1 MKNLRTLILL
11 LLATGSLAYSQKPS
25 RIGYVDMDYILSH
38 LEDYKVA
45 SEQFALQVAQ
55 WEAEIEKRQTK
66 IDAEEK
72 QLEAERA
79 LLTPE
84 LIKDKEE
91 EIALLKHNLNAY
103 KEQKFNAEKGEY
115 ISQKFM
121 LAKPIQ
127 DQVFNIV
134 QEIGKMRKYD
144 FIFEKT
150 DATMLFSNEQHNLSK
165 VVLRALKKKDN
176 AEDRNKDMAELLKES
191 YDFEFVEERVKKRKE
206 AEKAREERRVQYE
219 QERLRKTEEM
229 KQQREN
235 LKAQREKEQAERQ
248 QKLQQEREALKAQRE
263 KELAERQQKLQQERE
278 AQKAQREKEL
288 AERQQKLQQE
298 REALKAQ
305 REKELAERQQ
315 KLQQEREAQKA
326 QREKEQAERVKK
338 QMEAKTQTPT
348 TK

>member
-1 MKNLRTLILL
+1 MKKLRTLILL

-55 WEAEIEKRQTK
+55 WEAEIEKRQAK
-66 IDAEEK
+66 IEAEEK

-91 EIALLKHNLNAY
+91 EIALLKYNLNAY

-248 QKLQQEREALKAQRE
+248 QKLQQEREA
-263 KELAERQQKLQQERE
+263 
-278 AQKAQREKEL
+278 QKAQREKEL

>member
-1 MKNLRTLILL
+1 MKKLRTLILL

-55 WEAEIEKRQTK
+55 WEAEIEKRQAK

-91 EIALLKHNLNAY
+91 EIALLKYNLNAY

-248 QKLQQEREALKAQRE
+248 QKLQQEREA
-263 KELAERQQKLQQERE
+263 
-278 AQKAQREKEL
+278 QKAQREKEL

>member
-1 MKNLRTLILL
+1 MNKLQALFIVLL
-11 LLATGSLAYSQKPS
+11 CSACFTYAQKPS

-45 SEQFALQVAQ
+45 SQQFALQVEQ
-55 WEAEIEKRQTK
+55 WEAEIAKRQEK
-66 IDAEEK
+66 IKAEKEK
-72 QLEAERA
+72 LEAEKA

-91 EIALLKHNLNAY
+91 EIALLEYNLNAY
-103 KEQKFNAEKGEY
+103 KQQKFDAKEGEY
-115 ISQKFM
+115 ITQKFM

-144 FIFEKT
+144 FIFEKS

-176 AEDRNKDMAELLKES
+176 AEDRNKDMAQLLKES

-206 AEKAREERRVQYE
+206 AEKAREQRRVQYE

-229 KQQREN
+229 KQQREQ
-235 LKAQREKEQAERQ
+235 LKAKREKEQAERQ
-248 QKLQQEREALKAQRE
+248 QKFQQQRDSIKAQRD
-263 KELAERQQKLQQERE
+263 KEQAERQQKLQE
-278 AQKAQREKEL
+278 QKEQREKEI
-288 AERQQKLQQE
+288 AERQKKLE
-298 REALKAQ
+298 EQ
-305 REKELAERQQ
+305 RV
-315 KLQQEREAQKA
+315 
-326 QREKEQAERVKK
+326 QREKEQAERLKK
-338 QMEAKTQTPT
+338 QQEAKTQTPT
-348 TK
+348 TKQ

>member
-176 AEDRNKDMAELLKES
+176 ADDRNKDMAELLKES

-235 LKAQREKEQAERQ
+235 LKAQREKEQ
-248 QKLQQEREALKAQRE
+248 
-263 KELAERQQKLQQERE
+263 AERQQKLQQERE

>member
-1 MKNLRTLILL
+1 MKKLRTLILL
-11 LLATGSLAYSQKPS
+11 LLATMSLSYSQKPS
-25 RIGYVDMDYILSH
+25 RIGYVDMDYILSQ

-55 WEAEIEKRQTK
+55 WEAEIEKRQSK

-206 AEKAREERRVQYE
+206 AEKAREEHRVQYE

-235 LKAQREKEQAERQ
+235 LKAQREKEQ
-248 QKLQQEREALKAQRE
+248 
-263 KELAERQQKLQQERE
+263 AERQQKLQQERE

-315 KLQQEREAQKA
+315 KLQQEREAQKT

>member
-1 MKNLRTLILL
+1 MKKLRTLILL
-11 LLATGSLAYSQKPS
+11 LLATMSLSYSQKPS

-55 WEAEIEKRQTK
+55 WEAEIEKRQAK

-176 AEDRNKDMAELLKES
+176 ADDRNKDMAELLKES

-278 AQKAQREKEL
+278 A
-288 AERQQKLQQE
+288 
-298 REALKAQ
+298 LKAQ

>member
-1 MKNLRTLILL
+1 MKKLRTLILL
-11 LLATGSLAYSQKPS
+11 LLATMSLSYSQKPS

-55 WEAEIEKRQTK
+55 WEAEIEKRQAK

-248 QKLQQEREALKAQRE
+248 QKLQQEREA
-263 KELAERQQKLQQERE
+263 
-278 AQKAQREKEL
+278 QKAQREKEL

-338 QMEAKTQTPT
+338 QIEAKAQTPT

>member
-1 MKNLRTLILL
+1 MKKLRTLLLL

-55 WEAEIEKRQTK
+55 WEAEIEKRQAK
-66 IDAEEK
+66 INAEEK

-103 KEQKFNAEKGEY
+103 KEQKFNAQKGEY

-248 QKLQQEREALKAQRE
+248 QKLQQEREA
-263 KELAERQQKLQQERE
+263 
-278 AQKAQREKEL
+278 QKAQREKEL

-348 TK
+348 TKK

>member
-1 MKNLRTLILL
+1 MNKLQALFIVLL
-11 LLATGSLAYSQKPS
+11 CSACFTYAQKPS
-25 RIGYVDMDYILSH
+25 RIGYVDMNYILSH

-45 SEQFALQVAQ
+45 SQQFALQVEQ
-55 WEAEIEKRQTK
+55 WEAEIAKRQEK
-66 IDAEEK
+66 IKAEK
-72 QLEAERA
+72 DKLEAEKA

-91 EIALLKHNLNAY
+91 EIALLEYNLNAY
-103 KEQKFNAEKGEY
+103 KQQKFDAKEGEY
-115 ISQKFM
+115 ITQKFM

-144 FIFEKT
+144 FIFEKS

-176 AEDRNKDMAELLKES
+176 AEDRNKDMAQLLKES

-206 AEKAREERRVQYE
+206 AEKAREQRRVQYE

-229 KQQREN
+229 KQQREQLKAKREKEQAERQQKFQQERDALKAQREKEQAERVQKFQQERDA

-248 QKLQQEREALKAQRE
+248 QKLQEQKEQRE
-263 KELAERQQKLQQERE
+263 KEIAERQKKLEE
-278 AQKAQREKEL
+278 QRV
-288 AERQQKLQQE
+288 
-298 REALKAQ
+298 
-305 REKELAERQQ
+305 
-315 KLQQEREAQKA
+315 
-326 QREKEQAERVKK
+326 QREKEQAERLKK
-338 QMEAKTQTPT
+338 QQEARTQTPT
-348 TK
+348 TNQ

>member
-1 MKNLRTLILL
+1 MKKLRTLILL
-11 LLATGSLAYSQKPS
+11 LLAIGSLAYSQKPS

-55 WEAEIEKRQTK
+55 WEAEIEKRQAK

-248 QKLQQEREALKAQRE
+248 QKLQQEREA
-263 KELAERQQKLQQERE
+263 
-278 AQKAQREKEL
+278 QKAQREKEL

-348 TK
+348 TKQ

>member
-1 MKNLRTLILL
+1 MKKLRTLILL
-11 LLATGSLAYSQKPS
+11 LLATMSLSYSQKPS

-55 WEAEIEKRQTK
+55 WEAEIEKRQAK

-248 QKLQQEREALKAQRE
+248 QKLQQEREA
-263 KELAERQQKLQQERE
+263 
-278 AQKAQREKEL
+278 QKAQREKEL

-338 QMEAKTQTPT
+338 QIEAKTQTPT

>member
-1 MKNLRTLILL
+1 MKKLRTLILL

-55 WEAEIEKRQTK
+55 WEAEIEKRQAK
-66 IDAEEK
+66 INAEEK

-248 QKLQQEREALKAQRE
+248 QKLQQERETQ
-263 KELAERQQKLQQERE
+263 
-278 AQKAQREKEL
+278 
-288 AERQQKLQQE
+288 
-298 REALKAQ
+298 KAQ

>member
-1 MKNLRTLILL
+1 MKKLRTLILL

-55 WEAEIEKRQTK
+55 WEAEIEKRHAK

-150 DATMLFSNEQHNLSK
+150 DATMLFSNELHNLSK

-206 AEKAREERRVQYE
+206 AEKAREDRRVQYE

-235 LKAQREKEQAERQ
+235 LKTQREKEQ
-248 QKLQQEREALKAQRE
+248 
-263 KELAERQQKLQQERE
+263 AERQQKLQQERE

>member
-1 MKNLRTLILL
+1 MKKLRTLILL

-55 WEAEIEKRQTK
+55 WEAEIEKRQAK
-66 IDAEEK
+66 IDSEEK

-176 AEDRNKDMAELLKES
+176 ADDRNKDMAELLKES

-235 LKAQREKEQAERQ
+235 LKAQREKELAERQ

>member
-1 MKNLRTLILL
+1 MKKLRTLILL

-55 WEAEIEKRQTK
+55 WEAEIEKRQAK

-103 KEQKFNAEKGEY
+103 KEQKFKAEKGEY

-176 AEDRNKDMAELLKES
+176 ADDRNKDMAELLKES

-248 QKLQQEREALKAQRE
+248 QKLQQEREA
-263 KELAERQQKLQQERE
+263 
-278 AQKAQREKEL
+278 QKAQREKEL

-305 REKELAERQQ
+305 REKE
-315 KLQQEREAQKA
+315 
-326 QREKEQAERVKK
+326 QAERVKK

-348 TK
+348 IK

>member
-1 MKNLRTLILL
+1 MNKLQALFIVLL
-11 LLATGSLAYSQKPS
+11 CSACFTYAQKPS

-45 SEQFALQVAQ
+45 SQQFALQVEQ
-55 WEAEIEKRQTK
+55 WEAEIAKRQEK
-66 IDAEEK
+66 IKAEKEK
-72 QLEAERA
+72 LEAEKA

-91 EIALLKHNLNAY
+91 EIALLEYNLNAY
-103 KEQKFNAEKGEY
+103 KQQKFDAKEGEY
-115 ISQKFM
+115 ITQKFM

-144 FIFEKT
+144 FIFEKS

-176 AEDRNKDMAELLKES
+176 AEDRNKDMAQLLKES

-206 AEKAREERRVQYE
+206 AEKAREQRRVQYE

-229 KQQREN
+229 KQQREQLKAKREKEQAERQQKFQQERDA
-235 LKAQREKEQAERQ
+235 LKAQREKEQAERVQKFQ
-248 QKLQQEREALKAQRE
+248 QQRDSIKAQRD
-263 KELAERQQKLQQERE
+263 KEQAERQQKLQE
-278 AQKAQREKEL
+278 QKEQREKEI
-288 AERQQKLQQE
+288 AERQKKLE
-298 REALKAQ
+298 EQ
-305 REKELAERQQ
+305 RV
-315 KLQQEREAQKA
+315 
-326 QREKEQAERVKK
+326 QREKEQAERLKK
-338 QMEAKTQTPT
+338 QQEARTQTPT
-348 TK
+348 TNQ

>member
-1 MKNLRTLILL
+1 MNKLQALFIVLL
-11 LLATGSLAYSQKPS
+11 CSACFTYAQKPS

-45 SEQFALQVAQ
+45 SQQFALQVEQ
-55 WEAEIEKRQTK
+55 WEAEIAKRQEK
-66 IDAEEK
+66 IKAEK
-72 QLEAERA
+72 DKLEAEKA

-91 EIALLKHNLNAY
+91 EIALLEYNLNAY
-103 KEQKFNAEKGEY
+103 KQQKFDAKQGEY
-115 ISQKFM
+115 ITQKFM

-144 FIFEKT
+144 FIFEKS

-176 AEDRNKDMAELLKES
+176 AEDRNKDMAQLLKES

-206 AEKAREERRVQYE
+206 AEKAREQRRVQYE

-229 KQQREN
+229 KQQREQLKAKREKEQAERQQKFQQERDA

-248 QKLQQEREALKAQRE
+248 QKFQQQRDSIKAQRD
-263 KELAERQQKLQQERE
+263 KEQAERQQKLQE
-278 AQKAQREKEL
+278 QKEQREKEI
-288 AERQQKLQQE
+288 AERQKKLEEQKV
-298 REALKAQ
+298 
-305 REKELAERQQ
+305 
-315 KLQQEREAQKA
+315 
-326 QREKEQAERVKK
+326 QREKEQAERLKK
-338 QMEAKTQTPT
+338 QQEAKTQTPT
-348 TK
+348 TNQ

>member
-1 MKNLRTLILL
+1 MKKLRTLILL

-55 WEAEIEKRQTK
+55 WEAEIEKRQAK

-219 QERLRKTEEM
+219 QERLR
-229 KQQREN
+229 
-235 LKAQREKEQAERQ
+235 LKAQREKEQAEC
-248 QKLQQEREALKAQRE
+248 
-263 KELAERQQKLQQERE
+263 
-278 AQKAQREKEL
+278 
-288 AERQQKLQQE
+288 QQKLQQE

>member
-1 MKNLRTLILL
+1 MNKLQALFIVLL
-11 LLATGSLAYSQKPS
+11 CSACFTYAQKPS

-45 SEQFALQVAQ
+45 SQQFALQVEQ
-55 WEAEIEKRQTK
+55 WEAEIAKRQEK
-66 IDAEEK
+66 IKAEKEK
-72 QLEAERA
+72 LEAEKA

-91 EIALLKHNLNAY
+91 EIALLEYNLNAY
-103 KEQKFNAEKGEY
+103 KQQKFDAKEGEY
-115 ISQKFM
+115 ITQKFM

-144 FIFEKT
+144 FIFEKS

-176 AEDRNKDMAELLKES
+176 AEDRNKDMAQLLKES

-206 AEKAREERRVQYE
+206 AEKAREQRRVQYE

-229 KQQREN
+229 KQQREQLKAKREKEQAERQQKFQQERDA

-248 QKLQQEREALKAQRE
+248 QKFQQQRDSIKAQRD
-263 KELAERQQKLQQERE
+263 KEQAERQQKLQE
-278 AQKAQREKEL
+278 QKEQREKEI
-288 AERQQKLQQE
+288 AERQKKLE
-298 REALKAQ
+298 EQ
-305 REKELAERQQ
+305 RV
-315 KLQQEREAQKA
+315 
-326 QREKEQAERVKK
+326 QREKEQAERLKK
-338 QMEAKTQTPT
+338 QQEARTQTPT
-348 TK
+348 TNQ

>member
-1 MKNLRTLILL
+1 MKKLRTLILL
-11 LLATGSLAYSQKPS
+11 LLATMSLSYSQKPS

-55 WEAEIEKRQTK
+55 WEAEIEKRQAK

-176 AEDRNKDMAELLKES
+176 ADDRNKDMAELLKES

-219 QERLRKTEEM
+219 QERLRKTEDM

-235 LKAQREKEQAERQ
+235 LKAQREKEQ
-248 QKLQQEREALKAQRE
+248 
-263 KELAERQQKLQQERE
+263 AERQQKLQQERE

-338 QMEAKTQTPT
+338 QMEAKTQTST

>member
-1 MKNLRTLILL
+1 MNKLQALFIVLL
-11 LLATGSLAYSQKPS
+11 CSACFTYAQKPS

-45 SEQFALQVAQ
+45 SQQFALQVEQ
-55 WEAEIEKRQTK
+55 WEAEIAKRQEK
-66 IDAEEK
+66 IKAEK
-72 QLEAERA
+72 DKLEAEKA

-91 EIALLKHNLNAY
+91 EIALLEYNLNAY
-103 KEQKFNAEKGEY
+103 KQQKFDAKEGEY
-115 ISQKFM
+115 ITQKFM

-144 FIFEKT
+144 FIFEKS

-176 AEDRNKDMAELLKES
+176 AEDRNKDMAQLLKES

-206 AEKAREERRVQYE
+206 AEKAREQRRVQYE

-229 KQQREN
+229 KQQREQ
-235 LKAQREKEQAERQ
+235 LKAKREKEQAERQ
-248 QKLQQEREALKAQRE
+248 QKFQQQRDSIKTQRD
-263 KELAERQQKLQQERE
+263 KEQAERQQKLQE
-278 AQKAQREKEL
+278 QKEQREKEI
-288 AERQQKLQQE
+288 AERQKKLE
-298 REALKAQ
+298 EQ
-305 REKELAERQQ
+305 RV
-315 KLQQEREAQKA
+315 
-326 QREKEQAERVKK
+326 QREKEQAERLKK
-338 QMEAKTQTPT
+338 QQEARTQTPT
-348 TK
+348 TDQ

>member
-1 MKNLRTLILL
+1 MNKLQALFIVLL
-11 LLATGSLAYSQKPS
+11 CSACFTYAQKPS

-45 SEQFALQVAQ
+45 SQQFALQVEQ
-55 WEAEIEKRQTK
+55 WEAEIAKRQEK
-66 IDAEEK
+66 IKAEK
-72 QLEAERA
+72 DKLEAEKA

-91 EIALLKHNLNAY
+91 EIALLEYNLNAY
-103 KEQKFNAEKGEY
+103 KQQKFDAKEGEY
-115 ISQKFM
+115 ITQKFM

-144 FIFEKT
+144 FIFEKS

-176 AEDRNKDMAELLKES
+176 AEDRNKDMAQLLKES

-206 AEKAREERRVQYE
+206 AEKAREQRRVRYG

-229 KQQREN
+229 KQQREQLKAKREKEQAERQQKFQQERDA

-248 QKLQQEREALKAQRE
+248 QKFQQLRDSIKAQRD
-263 KELAERQQKLQQERE
+263 KEQAERQQKLQE
-278 AQKAQREKEL
+278 QKEQREKEI
-288 AERQQKLQQE
+288 AERQKKLE
-298 REALKAQ
+298 EQ
-305 REKELAERQQ
+305 RV
-315 KLQQEREAQKA
+315 
-326 QREKEQAERVKK
+326 QREKEQAERLKK
-338 QMEAKTQTPT
+338 QQEARTQTPT
-348 TK
+348 TNQ

>member
-1 MKNLRTLILL
+1 MKKLRTLILL
-11 LLATGSLAYSQKPS
+11 LLATMSLSYSQKPS

-55 WEAEIEKRQTK
+55 WEAEIEKRQAK

-176 AEDRNKDMAELLKES
+176 ADDRNKDMAELLKES

-278 AQKAQREKEL
+278 T
-288 AERQQKLQQE
+288 
-298 REALKAQ
+298 LKAQ

>member
-1 MKNLRTLILL
+1 MKKLRTLILL

-55 WEAEIEKRQTK
+55 WEAEIEKRQAK

-150 DATMLFSNEQHNLSK
+150 DATMLFSNELHNLSK

-248 QKLQQEREALKAQRE
+248 QKLQQEREA
-263 KELAERQQKLQQERE
+263 
-278 AQKAQREKEL
+278 QKAQREKEL

>member
-176 AEDRNKDMAELLKES
+176 ADDRNKDMAELLKES

-278 AQKAQREKEL
+278 AQKAQREKE
-288 AERQQKLQQE
+288 
-298 REALKAQ
+298 
-305 REKELAERQQ
+305 
-315 KLQQEREAQKA
+315 
-326 QREKEQAERVKK
+326 QAERVKK

>member
-1 MKNLRTLILL
+1 MNKLQALFIVLL
-11 LLATGSLAYSQKPS
+11 CSACFTYAQKPS

-45 SEQFALQVAQ
+45 SQQFALQVEQ
-55 WEAEIEKRQTK
+55 WEAEIAKRQEK
-66 IDAEEK
+66 IKAEK
-72 QLEAERA
+72 DKLEAEKA

-91 EIALLKHNLNAY
+91 EIALLEYNLNAY
-103 KEQKFNAEKGEY
+103 KHQKFDAKEGEY
-115 ISQKFM
+115 ITQKFM

-144 FIFEKT
+144 FIFEKS

-176 AEDRNKDMAELLKES
+176 AEDRNKDMAQLLKES

-206 AEKAREERRVQYE
+206 AEKAREQRRVQYE

-229 KQQREN
+229 KQQREQLKAKREKEQAERQQKFQQERDA

-248 QKLQQEREALKAQRE
+248 QKFQQQRDSIKAQRD
-263 KELAERQQKLQQERE
+263 KEQAERQQKLQE
-278 AQKAQREKEL
+278 QKEQREKEI
-288 AERQQKLQQE
+288 AERQKKLE
-298 REALKAQ
+298 EQ
-305 REKELAERQQ
+305 RV
-315 KLQQEREAQKA
+315 
-326 QREKEQAERVKK
+326 QREKEQAERLKK
-338 QMEAKTQTPT
+338 QQEARTQTPT
-348 TK
+348 TNQ

>member
-1 MKNLRTLILL
+1 MKKLRTLILL

-45 SEQFALQVAQ
+45 SEQVALQVAK
-55 WEAEIEKRQTK
+55 WEAEIEKRQAK

-91 EIALLKHNLNAY
+91 EIALLKYNLNAY

-248 QKLQQEREALKAQRE
+248 QKLQQEREA
-263 KELAERQQKLQQERE
+263 
-278 AQKAQREKEL
+278 QKAQREKEL

>member
-1 MKNLRTLILL
+1 MKKLRTLILL
-11 LLATGSLAYSQKPS
+11 LLATMSLSYSQKPS

-55 WEAEIEKRQTK
+55 WEAEIEKRQAK

-176 AEDRNKDMAELLKES
+176 ADDRNKDMAELLKES

-235 LKAQREKEQAERQ
+235 LKAQREKEQ
-248 QKLQQEREALKAQRE
+248 
-263 KELAERQQKLQQERE
+263 AERQQKLQQERE

>member
-1 MKNLRTLILL
+1 MKKLRTLILL
-11 LLATGSLAYSQKPS
+11 LLATMSLAYSQKPS

-55 WEAEIEKRQTK
+55 WEVEIEKRQAK

-176 AEDRNKDMAELLKES
+176 ADDRNKDMAELLKES

-235 LKAQREKEQAERQ
+235 LKAQREKEQ
-248 QKLQQEREALKAQRE
+248 
-263 KELAERQQKLQQERE
+263 AERQQKLQQERE

>member
-1 MKNLRTLILL
+1 MKKLRTLILL
-11 LLATGSLAYSQKPS
+11 LLATGSLAYSQKPL

-55 WEAEIEKRQTK
+55 WEAEIEKRQAK
-66 IDAEEK
+66 IDSEEK

-144 FIFEKT
+144 FIFQKT

-248 QKLQQEREALKAQRE
+248 QKLQQEREA
-263 KELAERQQKLQQERE
+263 
-278 AQKAQREKEL
+278 QKAQREKEL

>member
-1 MKNLRTLILL
+1 MKKLRTLILL

-55 WEAEIEKRQTK
+55 WEAEIEKRQAK
-66 IDAEEK
+66 IDSEEK

-248 QKLQQEREALKAQRE
+248 QKLQQEREA
-263 KELAERQQKLQQERE
+263 
-278 AQKAQREKEL
+278 QKAQREKEL

-338 QMEAKTQTPT
+338 QIEAKTQTPT

>member
-1 MKNLRTLILL
+1 MKKLSVLFAV
-11 LLATGSLAYSQKPS
+11 LLATITLSFAQKPS
-25 RIGYVDMDYILSH
+25 RIGYVDMDYILAN

-45 SEQFALQVAQ
+45 NQQFALQVEQ
-55 WEAEIEKRQTK
+55 WQAEIEKRLTK
-66 IDAEEK
+66 IQAEIDK
-72 QLEAERA
+72 LEAEKA

-91 EIALLKHNLNAY
+91 EIALMEYNLNAY
-103 KEQKFNAEKGEY
+103 KQQKFDAKDGEY
-115 ISQKFM
+115 INQKFL

-134 QEIGKMRKYD
+134 QEIGKLRKYD
-144 FIFEKT
+144 FIFEKS

-176 AEDRNKDMAELLKES
+176 AADRNKDMAELLKES

-235 LKAQREKEQAERQ
+235 FRAQRAKEQAERQQKVQQERETLKAQREKEQAERVQKMQ
-248 QKLQQEREALKAQRE
+248 QERETLKAQREKEQAERVQKMQQEREALKAQSEKEQAERIQKAQQEREALKAQRE
-263 KELAERQQKLQQERE
+263 KE
-278 AQKAQREKEL
+278 
-288 AERQQKLQQE
+288 
-298 REALKAQ
+298 
-305 REKELAERQQ
+305 
-315 KLQQEREAQKA
+315 
-326 QREKEQAERVKK
+326 QAERLQK
-338 QMEAKTQTPT
+338 QQEAGTQSRT
-348 TK
+348 TN

>member
-1 MKNLRTLILL
+1 MKKLRTLILL
-11 LLATGSLAYSQKPS
+11 LLATMSLSYSQKPS

-55 WEAEIEKRQTK
+55 WEAEIEKRQAK
-66 IDAEEK
+66 IDSEEK

-248 QKLQQEREALKAQRE
+248 QKLQQEREA
-263 KELAERQQKLQQERE
+263 
-278 AQKAQREKEL
+278 QKAQREKEL

>member
-1 MKNLRTLILL
+1 MKKLRTLILL

-55 WEAEIEKRQTK
+55 WEAEIEKRQAK

-72 QLEAERA
+72 QLEAQRA

-248 QKLQQEREALKAQRE
+248 QKLQQEREA
-263 KELAERQQKLQQERE
+263 
-278 AQKAQREKEL
+278 QKAQREKEL

>member
-1 MKNLRTLILL
+1 MKKLRTLILL
-11 LLATGSLAYSQKPS
+11 LLATMSLSYSQKPS

-55 WEAEIEKRQTK
+55 WEAEIEKRQAK

-219 QERLRKTEEM
+219 QERLRKTEDM

-235 LKAQREKEQAERQ
+235 LKAQREKEQ
-248 QKLQQEREALKAQRE
+248 
-263 KELAERQQKLQQERE
+263 AERQQKLQQERE

>member
-1 MKNLRTLILL
+1 MNKLQALFIVLL
-11 LLATGSLAYSQKPS
+11 CSACFTYAQKPS

-45 SEQFALQVAQ
+45 SQQFALQVEQ
-55 WEAEIEKRQTK
+55 WEAEIAKRQEK
-66 IDAEEK
+66 IKAEK
-72 QLEAERA
+72 DKLEAEKA

-91 EIALLKHNLNAY
+91 EIALLEYNLNAY
-103 KEQKFNAEKGEY
+103 KQQKFDAKEGEY
-115 ISQKFM
+115 ITQKFM

-144 FIFEKT
+144 FIFEKS

-176 AEDRNKDMAELLKES
+176 AEDRNKDMAQLLKES

-206 AEKAREERRVQYE
+206 AEKAREQRRVQYE

-229 KQQREN
+229 KQQREQ
-235 LKAQREKEQAERQ
+235 LKAKREKEQAERQ
-248 QKLQQEREALKAQRE
+248 QKFQQERDALKV
-263 KELAERQQKLQQERE
+263 
-278 AQKAQREKEL
+278 
-288 AERQQKLQQE
+288 
-298 REALKAQ
+298 
-305 REKELAERQQ
+305 
-315 KLQQEREAQKA
+315 
-326 QREKEQAERVKK
+326 QREKEQAERVQKFQQERDALKAQRDKEQAERQQKLQEQKEQREKEIAERQKKLEEQRVQREKEQAERLKK
-338 QMEAKTQTPT
+338 QQEARTQTPT
-348 TK
+348 TNQ

>member
-1 MKNLRTLILL
+1 MKKLRTLILL

-55 WEAEIEKRQTK
+55 WEAEIEKRQAK
-66 IDAEEK
+66 INAEEK

-176 AEDRNKDMAELLKES
+176 ADDRNKDMAELLKES

-248 QKLQQEREALKAQRE
+248 QKLQQEREA
-263 KELAERQQKLQQERE
+263 
-278 AQKAQREKEL
+278 QKAQREKEL

-338 QMEAKTQTPT
+338 QIEAKTQTPT

>member
-1 MKNLRTLILL
+1 MKKLRTLILL

-55 WEAEIEKRQTK
+55 WEVEIEKRQAK

-176 AEDRNKDMAELLKES
+176 ADDRNKDMAELLKES

-235 LKAQREKEQAERQ
+235 LKAQREKEQ
-248 QKLQQEREALKAQRE
+248 
-263 KELAERQQKLQQERE
+263 AERQQKLQQERE

>member
-1 MKNLRTLILL
+1 MKKLRTLILL

-45 SEQFALQVAQ
+45 SQQFALQVAQ
-55 WEAEIEKRQTK
+55 WEAEIEKRQAK

-248 QKLQQEREALKAQRE
+248 QKLQQEREA
-263 KELAERQQKLQQERE
+263 
-278 AQKAQREKEL
+278 QKAQREKEL